1 MVFHI
6 NFSFDVKSVNI
17 SMTQNTLLDIAKDYD
32 ADNCYFSFEDTL
44 TKKNINIF
52 CIFSLSFTSDMLN
65 NMILCINKIQNVSKI
80 RLDCIFEENITFRLI
95 YASKSYLLSSEK
107 NSVSNYKKFH
117 RERSYSETD
126 SYILNAIRNKR
137 NNSINIDNSAPET
150 YEEYLKRL
158 S

>member
-1 MVFHI
+1 MVFNI

-17 SMTQNTLLDIAKDYD
+17 TMTQNTLLDIAKDYD

-95 YASKSYLLSSEK
+95 YASKSYLQSSEK

-137 NNSINIDNSAPET
+137 NNSINIDNSAPESF
-150 YEEYLKRL
+150 EEYLKRL

>member
-1 MVFHI
+1 MVFNI

-17 SMTQNTLLDIAKDYD
+17 SMTQNTLLDIAKDYN

-52 CIFSLSFTSDMLN
+52 CIFSLSFTSSMLN

>member
-1 MVFHI
+1 MVFNI

-17 SMTQNTLLDIAKDYD
+17 SMTQNTLLDIAKDYN

>member
-1 MVFHI
+1 MVFNI

-17 SMTQNTLLDIAKDYD
+17 SITQNTLLDIAKDYN

-95 YASKSYLLSSEK
+95 YASKSYLLLSEK

>member
-1 MVFHI
+1 MVFNI